1 MREVIAWRIIDMAQR
16 GTKDKKELVEGA
28 VRFLAANYRLEK
40 NGQQISSK
48 TAVAPAGLPAGSEQS
63 LPLP

>member
-16 GTKDKKELVEGA
+16 APRIKEELVEGA

-40 NGQQISSK
+40 NGQQTSSK
-48 TAVAPAGLPAGSEQS
+48 TAVAPVGLSEGSEQS